1 MKNEYYS
8 TVALYLRVSTRE
20 QAINGY
26 SIHAQENKLK
36 RYLKDQKIKYDDLII
51 FADEG
56 FSAGSTNR
64 PDFLRMEEAIKND
77 QIDLVLATKLD
88 RISREPVDLELFFRV
103 CQLHHTD
110 VAAITGEIKIDTANG
125 RFVTGI
131 LSLISKW
138 ERETTK
144 ERTFDTLVE
153 ICEDGLFPY
162 GYTPYGYKKTNK
174 KLFIDETT
182 SQIVKE
188 IFSCAESGNPLE
200 LISKK
205 IKILY
210 DTRIRSDRIGTI
222 LSKEYYYGKF
232 VYGGK
237 SYYNIFPAII
247 SKDTFC
253 NAQAVRKKRYHA
265 IQNKNFYFC
274 NQLRCTCGSILYR
287 RLTKKKNKRYYY
299 YYCPECKKRINQDRV
314 IEELLPDLL
323 RHADHKSL
331 SKELKYYRRKHKY
344 LSDRIERL
352 YEDYI
357 GGQIDGQVYAFTLSK
372 LSADRDSILKK
383 INLKCSIGF
392 SDFYVMTNEARY
404 ELMETYVS
412 HVVID
417 LKLMVIV
424 KIAMK

>member
-144 ERTFDTLVE
+144 ERTFDTLVVVSE
-153 ICEDGLFPY
+153 
-162 GYTPYGYKKTNK
+162 K
-174 KLFIDETT
+174 
-182 SQIVKE
+182 
-188 IFSCAESGNPLE
+188 
-200 LISKK
+200 
-205 IKILY
+205 
-210 DTRIRSDRIGTI
+210 
-222 LSKEYYYGKF
+222 
-232 VYGGK
+232 
-237 SYYNIFPAII
+237 
-247 SKDTFC
+247 
-253 NAQAVRKKRYHA
+253 VR
-265 IQNKNFYFC
+265 C
-274 NQLRCTCGSILYR
+274 
-287 RLTKKKNKRYYY
+287 
-299 YYCPECKKRINQDRV
+299 
-314 IEELLPDLL
+314 
-323 RHADHKSL
+323 
-331 SKELKYYRRKHKY
+331 
-344 LSDRIERL
+344 
-352 YEDYI
+352 
-357 GGQIDGQVYAFTLSK
+357 
-372 LSADRDSILKK
+372 
-383 INLKCSIGF
+383 
-392 SDFYVMTNEARY
+392 
-404 ELMETYVS
+404 
-412 HVVID
+412 
-417 LKLMVIV
+417 
-424 KIAMK
+424 